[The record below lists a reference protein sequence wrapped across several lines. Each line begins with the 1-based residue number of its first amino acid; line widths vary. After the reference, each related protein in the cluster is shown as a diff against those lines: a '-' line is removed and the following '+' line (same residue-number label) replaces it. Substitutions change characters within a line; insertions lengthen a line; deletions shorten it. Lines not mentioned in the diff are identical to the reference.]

1 MAGEG
6 IEERPPAANEADEK
20 TNESAGPLAL
30 NTMLKKTAAAIGALV
45 GVCASIAVFTAPFV
59 RTGPALISITLA
71 ALAAL
76 TLAGVA
82 FASLYTYRKKK
93 FTVPLIAIMGF
104 LILVLSAGAGT
115 GYIVHRLSVTGD
127 PRPPHLV
134 TAQIPLVTVQ
144 MAGSSSFFDDSKVR
158 GELRRH
164 GIGLQETSSGS
175 LEACAEPS
183 LAARYDVANSGSQDS
198 ATCVVRKLTA
208 AGLNPHKSNPFS
220 SPMVI
225 LTYDPIVKL
234 LKTLGVVTQ
243 ANGITIFDVSK
254 YLDVVKAGRQWTSIK
269 GSQTYPSHSRILLGT
284 TDPRFSNSGGMFAA
298 IAYSAQT
305 KDHHPPTDP
314 QPGDPLVAVIRDCF
328 SEQGSMNTHTP
339 DLIRQFVTDGMDAY
353 PMVMAYEDDYIQA
366 RLSGLAGPKSGIT
379 VMYPNPDVIADNT
392 LVSWT
397 PQGNKMTALLT
408 TPTMAAAEEQHGY
421 RTSGDS
427 SGFVSYMTAKG
438 ITVPNL
444 NALSA
449 SLQFANLPTDTSLQ
463 ELINEVVP
471 G

>member
-1 MAGEG
+1 MAGERRG
-6 IEERPPAANEADEK
+6 KRQPAANEADENA
-20 TNESAGPLAL
+20 NESAGPLAL

-45 GVCASIAVFTAPFV
+45 GVCAGIAVFTAPFV

-82 FASLYTYRKKK
+82 FAVLYTCRKKK
-93 FTVPLIAIMGF
+93 ITVPLIAIMGF
-104 LILVLSAGAGT
+104 LILVLAAGAGA
-115 GYIVHRLSVTGD
+115 GYIVHRLSVTGN
-127 PRPPHLV
+127 PRPL
-134 TAQIPLVTVQ
+134 PLVTVQ
-144 MAGSSSFFDDSKVR
+144 VAGSSTFFDDPAVR
-158 GELRRH
+158 AELRRQ
-164 GIGLQETSSGS
+164 GIVLEETSAGS
-175 LEACAEPS
+175 RQVCAEPS

-198 ATCVVRKLTA
+198 ASCVVQKLTA

-225 LTYDPIVKL
+225 LTYDPIVAL
-234 LKTLGVVTQ
+234 LKTLGVVKQ
-243 ANGITIFDVSK
+243 ANGITIFDVRE
-254 YLDVVKAGRQWTSIK
+254 YLDVVKAGTQWASIK
-269 GSQTYPSHSRILLGT
+269 GNLTYLNRSRILLGT
-284 TDPRFSNSGGMFAA
+284 TDPRFSNSGGMFAT

-305 KDHHPPTDP
+305 KDNHPPTDP
-314 QPGDPLVAVIRDCF
+314 QPGDSRVALIRECF
-328 SEQGSMNTHTP
+328 SEQGSMDTHTP
-339 DLIRQFVTDGMDAY
+339 DLIRQFITDGMDAY

-366 RLSGLAGPKSGIT
+366 LLSGLAGPKSGIT
-379 VMYPNPDVIADNT
+379 VMYPNPDVISDNT

-397 PQGNKMTALLT
+397 PHGNMMTALLT
-408 TPTMAAAEEQHGY
+408 KPAMAAAEEQHGY

-427 SGFVSYMTAKG
+427 SGFVSYMAARG

-444 NALSA
+444 NALHT
-449 SLQFANLPTDTSLQ
+449 SLQFAGLPTDTSLQ